1 MGREAIQLQHSI
13 TYHQALTGLLLALF
27 YLQYQGTYCLGPQ
40 DSPLRELLVTVRP
53 EVPLRTM
60 GTETLVFPSCHSPV
74 TAQFKRVWGS
84 PFITYA

>member
-1 MGREAIQLQHSI
+1 MDREAIQLQCSI
-13 TYHQALTGLLLALF
+13 AYHQALAVLLLALF

-53 EVPLRTM
+53 EVLLGTM

-74 TAQFKRVWGS
+74 TAV
-84 PFITYA
+84 